1 MRDVDETRV
10 RQELFELVRDVD
22 VAPGL
27 ERRTIKRARRQRVLS
42 ATLSVVLAVGLIAG
56 VAVGASSVLST
67 DRTPTIGGDDETPHP
82 SVAVRPFQGI
92 WPEMDATGLA
102 ETQAQVDDGHQPLR
116 SDPVGTA
123 QLLTVNVFGWPPD
136 EFGTDAVDVRGDR
149 ATVNVVNPTFGDPVP
164 PITVELAQ
172 LGRSGPNGVW
182 SVTGVSSPLIELNR
196 IGALDDDSVTVSG
209 RLAATLLDPTRVADS
224 WAPIGISVELV
235 TGFSPDSA
243 VSGDALP
250 LAETWEWT
258 TPPVNDPAAL
268 WIEVV
273 DDRGRALGA
282 TAIPLPAPLEPVPTP
297 TPSAS
302 VSEPSP
308 VAPQDVD
315 TTGVPDP
322 TAATAEQIYTGVL
335 NLDFKLLASLL
346 DPNTFVHN
354 ADDGSNPIPGWRDDP
369 TVLDAIPTVLTLPP
383 AAPLEIE
390 GYGTLY
396 LWPYLVDSDFAN
408 LTGRERQDLEALG
421 FSDRDI
427 DIMVE
432 QDHYLGPRLAID
444 ADGVWRNY
452 ITGGE

>member
-1 MRDVDETRV
+1 MRDMDETRV

-27 ERRTIKRARRQRVLS
+27 DRRTIRRARRQRVVN
-42 ATLSVVLAVGLIAG
+42 ATLSLVLAVGIIAG
-56 VAVGASSVLST
+56 AAIGASSVLST
-67 DRTPTIGGDDETPHP
+67 DRTATIGGDDETPTP
-82 SVAVRPFQGI
+82 PATVTFQGI
-92 WPEMDATGLA
+92 WPETDATGLA
-102 ETQAQVDDGHQPLR
+102 DTQAQVDDGHQPLR
-116 SDPVGTA
+116 TDPVGTA
-123 QLLTVNVFGWPPD
+123 QLLAVNVFGWPPG
-136 EFGTDAVDVRGDR
+136 EFGADAVDVREDR
-149 ATVNVVNPTFGDPVP
+149 ATVYVVNPTFGDPVP
-164 PITVELAQ
+164 PITVALAQ
-172 LGRSGPNGVW
+172 LGRTGPNGAW
-182 SVTGVSSPLIELNR
+182 SVTGVSSPLIEVNR
-196 IGALDDDSVTVSG
+196 TDALDDDSVAVSG
-209 RLAATLLDPTRVADS
+209 RLADTLLDRTMVADS
-224 WAPIGISVELV
+224 WAPTGLNVEVV
-235 TGFSPDSA
+235 TGPSPDSA
-243 VSGDALP
+243 VAGETLP
-250 LAETWEWT
+250 LAETWQWT
-258 TPPVNDPAAL
+258 TPPVNNPAVL

-282 TAIPLPAPLEPVPTP
+282 TAISLLSTALQPVPSP

-315 TTGVPDP
+315 TTGVPDA
-322 TAATAEQIYTGVL
+322 TAATAEQIYAGVL
-335 NLDFKLLASLL
+335 NLDFELLASLL

-369 TVLDAIPTVLTLPP
+369 TVLDAIPTILTLPP

-396 LWPYLVDSDFAN
+396 LWPYLVDSDFAE
-408 LTGRERQDLEALG
+408 LTDRERQDLESLG

-444 ADGVWRNY
+444 ADGLWRNY